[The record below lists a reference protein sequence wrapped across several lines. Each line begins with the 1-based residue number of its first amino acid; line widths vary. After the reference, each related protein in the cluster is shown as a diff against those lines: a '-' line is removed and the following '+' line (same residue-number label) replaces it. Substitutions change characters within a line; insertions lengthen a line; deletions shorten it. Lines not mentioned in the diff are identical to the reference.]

1 MLPVVVTTEEQ
12 RITLAHLHALS
23 LAALRGADAPG
34 AREHL
39 ETLALLAPDP
49 PGESLDPRDD
59 ARLLEGLLAEPGPAR
74 RLAAQVRGVLVGAGA
89 HADTVLREVVALVR
103 ALDGA
108 SAWTERQWTPR
119 IELALA
125 RTREDL
131 TRDVVFVRPV
141 PSPSSAEETAVLR
154 RWGGLRALELNAF
167 VAALTRDG
175 THAAA
180 VAATSRGPDAVAL
193 RFALAVA
200 NAALSLA
207 LSVEPSAPSVR
218 ALREDARR
226 VEEALA
232 PLMAN
237 VVRAGR

>member
-1 MLPVVVTTEEQ
+1 MIPRVVTTEEQ

-23 LAALRGADAPG
+23 LAALRGAEGPR

-39 ETLALLAPDP
+39 ETLSLLAPDP
-49 PGESLDPRDD
+49 PGEELDPRDD
-59 ARLLEGLLAEPGPAR
+59 ARLLEGLVASPGPAR
-74 RLAAQVRGVLVGAGA
+74 RLGAQLRGVLVGAGA
-89 HADTVLREVVALVR
+89 HEDTVLREVVALVR

-108 SAWTERQWTPR
+108 AAWTERQWSPR
-119 IELALA
+119 IEPALA

-131 TRDVVFVRPV
+131 ARDVVFVRPV
-141 PSPSSAEETAVLR
+141 SAPTSGDATAVLR

-175 THAAA
+175 THPAA
-180 VAATSRGPDAVAL
+180 VAATARGPDAVAL
-193 RFALAVA
+193 RFSLAVA

-207 LSVEPSAPSVR
+207 SSAGPDEPAVQSLHADV
-218 ALREDARR
+218 RR

-232 PLMAN
+232 PLLAN
-237 VVRAGR
+237 VARAGR